1 MTDQPAAGDQTSIS
15 ERAQEVSW
23 VTGTPLRGAPLHS
36 AAPLPTAEACTE
48 AAQSA
53 AALRA
58 GVVVPG
64 PEGGLQKLASAV
76 KRAFG
81 GR

>member
-1 MTDQPAAGDQTSIS
+1 MTHQAAGDQPSIS
-15 ERAQEVSW
+15 DRAQEVSW

-48 AAQSA
+48 ASQSA

-58 GVVVPG
+58 GLVE
-64 PEGGLQKLASAV
+64 PESESGLKKLASAV

>member
-1 MTDQPAAGDQTSIS
+1 VTQQPAAGDQPSIS

-23 VTGTPLRGAPLHS
+23 VTGTPLRGAPLSS

-58 GVVVPG
+58 GMVA
-64 PEGGLQKLASAV
+64 PEPERGLQKLVSSM

-81 GR
+81 AR

>member
-1 MTDQPAAGDQTSIS
+1 VTQQPAAGDQPSIS

-23 VTGTPLRGAPLHS
+23 VTGTPLRGAPLPS

-58 GVVVPG
+58 AMVVPE
-64 PEGGLQKLASAV
+64 PESGLQKLVSAV

-81 GR
+81 AR